1 MKFRRKNL
9 LSSFEEMECFLLPHP
24 GLKVAKGAS
33 RGATSDLED
42 DFLIELNVR
51 EDYINNL

>member
-1 MKFRRKNL
+1 MKFCRKNL

-24 GLKVAKGAS
+24 GFRVAKGAS
-33 RGATSDLED
+33 RGATSYLED

-51 EDYINNL
+51 KIS